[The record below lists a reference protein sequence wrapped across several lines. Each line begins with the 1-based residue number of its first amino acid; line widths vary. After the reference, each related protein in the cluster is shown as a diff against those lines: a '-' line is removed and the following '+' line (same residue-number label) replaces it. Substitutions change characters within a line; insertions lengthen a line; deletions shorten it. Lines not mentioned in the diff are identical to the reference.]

1 MRDVEVMISGKEGNY
16 GLVLHTDAW
25 GKDVVV
31 PSAIFGALT
40 VGAAV
45 LPSAAVS
52 SCRAHTFE
60 KNF

>member
-1 MRDVEVMISGKEGNY
+1 MISGKEGNY